1 MTTASSR
8 ALALLSAA
16 CILVAAVPAKAQQP
30 APTAPKPATPPPGGA
45 PTPGPKEVKK
55 ATDAFT
61 AGTRLFQAK
70 KYALALEQFKTS
82 YDTVAS
88 PNSLLYIAR
97 CENEMGNPKQ
107 SFKTFQRVMVEAEA
121 KPEKYGPTRD
131 SAKIEIEEVGN
142 KISVLTVNVSNAQDS
157 TRLSVGGVIVP
168 KEEWGKQMP
177 FDPGPV
183 DVLLET
189 DGKPAVTEK
198 VELAKGERKTL
209 DLAVVEPK
217 VDVPPP
223 PPPKEEE
230 SGGVSGLMV
239 GALVLGGIGVAGM
252 VTFGVAGGLSLSTY
266 SEVEDKCSAQ
276 PGGRCTAP
284 ADLETIDKGEQQQL
298 IANIGLI
305 VGGVGL
311 AAGATL
317 LIVDL
322 TTGGSGDA
330 KAEVGALPVEI
341 DVGPGYAG
349 VRGSF

>member
-1 MTTASSR
+1 MITLHCR

-16 CILVAAVPAKAQQP
+16 CIAATAVPAAAQQ
-30 APTAPKPATPPPGGA
+30 PATPPPSGA
-45 PTPGPKEVKK
+45 PAPSPKEVKK

-61 AGTRLFQAK
+61 TGTRLFQAK
-70 KYALALEQFKTS
+70 KYPLALEQFKTS

-107 SFKTFQRVMVEAEA
+107 AFKTFQRVIVEADA
-121 KPEKYGPTRD
+121 KPEKYGQTRD
-131 SAKIEIEEVGN
+131 SAKVEIEEVGN
-142 KISVLTVNVSNAQDS
+142 KISVLTVNVTNAKES
-157 TRLSVGGVIVP
+157 TRLSVGGVSVP
-168 KEEWGKQMP
+168 KDDWGKQLP

-189 DGKPAVTEK
+189 DGMPAVSEK
-198 VELAKGERKTL
+198 LTLGKGERKTL
-209 DLAVVEPK
+209 DLAVAEPK

-223 PPPKEEE
+223 PPPEKEDG
-230 SGGVSGLMV
+230 GGVSGLMI
-239 GALVLGGIGVAGM
+239 GALVLGGVGVAGM

-276 PGGRCTAP
+276 PGGRCSSA

-305 VGGVGL
+305 VGAVGL
-311 AAGATL
+311 AGGATL

-322 TTGGSGDA
+322 ASGGSGEA
-330 KAEVGALPVEI
+330 SAEVGALPVQVDI
-341 DVGPGYAG
+341 GPGYAG
-349 VRGSF
+349 VRGNF